1 MLKVIT
7 ETKPEIFE
15 QKANELLN
23 VGFKLSSSN
32 CSHSLVGED
41 TYDDLYQGIFIKG
54 EYYGVIESTC

>member
-7 ETKPEIFE
+7 ETKPEMFE
-15 QKANELLN
+15 LKSNELLKD
-23 VGFKLSSSN
+23 GYKLSSSN

-54 EYYGVIESTC
+54 E